1 MSSAVSAVEID
12 SWYHGKDLAFDWTSR
27 HIPLWL
33 QILAPLRT
41 RSVKVLEI
49 GSFEGR
55 SALFFVN
62 YLPHSTLVCIDA
74 WDASVVDLDVVER
87 MPEAAGAPDKMAWA
101 VEEFLKVQRRF
112 DCNLAPFGDRVT
124 KVVGWSHEALAE
136 LGVGGETFDVIYVDG
151 DHRALG
157 AYADCVLAW
166 PLLAPDGI
174 MIIDDYGFMPDLPKD
189 KRPQAGVDRFLET
202 IPGRYD
208 ELHRD
213 YQLVVRAT
221 SRREIK

>member
-1 MSSAVSAVEID
+1 PACAPRTIE
-12 SWYHGKDLAFDWTSR
+12 ARQSR
-27 HIPLWL
+27 HHN
-33 QILAPLRT
+33 
-41 RSVKVLEI
+41 
-49 GSFEGR
+49 GSFPPP
-55 SALFFVN
+55 S
-62 YLPHSTLVCIDA
+62 LPHSTLVCIDA

-87 MPEAAGAPDKMAWA
+87 MPEAAGAPDKMGA

-136 LGVGGETFDVIYVDG
+136 LGVCGETFDVIYVDG

-157 AYADCVLAW
+157 AYTDCVLAW

-202 IPGRYD
+202 IPRAVRRAAPGLSACRQGNVAA
-208 ELHRD
+208 RD
-213 YQLVVRAT
+213 QVAAGTQTDPRQRL
-221 SRREIK
+221 